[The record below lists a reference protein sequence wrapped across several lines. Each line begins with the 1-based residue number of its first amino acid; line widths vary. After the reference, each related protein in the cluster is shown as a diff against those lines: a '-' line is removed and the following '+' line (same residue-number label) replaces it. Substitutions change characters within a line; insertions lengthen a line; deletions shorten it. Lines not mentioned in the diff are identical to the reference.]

1 MSRCIRS
8 GGRWGIVDLY
18 PSNETAGCVPA
29 PRRRGIALYQGRN
42 EMWELNA
49 KEAELVFGGYTGSE
63 LPPPGVSQW
72 EWDQLL
78 YMLEEQRKRYEWLQQ
93 N

>member
-1 MSRCIRS
+1 
-8 GGRWGIVDLY
+8 
-18 PSNETAGCVPA
+18 
-29 PRRRGIALYQGRN
+29 
-42 EMWELNA
+42 MWELNA